1 MTRSLTICV
10 VALFAVWLSS
20 VAILLLFLASLAG
33 VPALV
38 GALVA
43 LIGVSGIG
51 GGILLVTN
59 TRPPAA
65 RPSDPFSQTTEE
77 LRPGVLLPDGRPY
90 GRRERD
96 DTAVVK
102 RIIDKFKEEDA
113 ERAPPE
119 TTPKWALNLMGSE
132 EAAAA
137 LFPDAPKE
145 EERG

>member
-65 RPSDPFSQTTEE
+65 RPSDPFAQTTDE
-77 LRPGVLLPDGRPY
+77 LRPGVMLSDGRPY

-102 RIIDKFKEEDA
+102 RIIDKFKEDDA
-113 ERAPPE
+113 ER
-119 TTPKWALNLMGSE
+119 LGSE

-145 EERG
+145 ER